1 MEIEQPSSPKPSES
15 KQPID
20 KTEQSKPVDSKMAKK
35 PQASSKNKSNKKNN
49 KKTAQDKELK
59 SQTIFH
65 CACLRKDQGYTKL
78 GWYKRHMHAKH

>member
-1 MEIEQPSSPKPSES
+1 
-15 KQPID
+15 
-20 KTEQSKPVDSKMAKK
+20 MAKK
-35 PQASSKNKSNKKNN
+35 PQARSKKNN

-78 GWYKRHMHAKH
+78 GWYKRQLHAKH

>member
-15 KQPID
+15 KQTID

-35 PQASSKNKSNKKNN
+35 PQASSKNN